1 MTLESAADKVFR
13 EVTELTS
20 GKNFATASYPALC
33 SLEALAILLQG
44 NSPPPRYSITEKGN
58 KSTKI
63 SVNDKGAILEI
74 GSGFG
79 TITRLLLILFNGPI
93 VCFELDLECI
103 KKLQDLRRSLTLD
116 DSKRLIITSNFDEVH
131 LLGYNEFKLSK
142 NNFANF
148 YGIVIDGPILGKE
161 LRKLIESSPELR
173 FVFIER
179 YRLIQRA
186 QVSFYLLR
194 CGFQQQYLET
204 RHNKKMTGAYF
215 IIDVCTN
222 TNFAK
227 KSRALYDFILT
238 SLRLYPKLLKN
249 LLQSRGRNFKV
260 GKFKE
265 NSQGITQRIDK
276 KTVQ

>member
-13 EVTELTS
+13 EVTELTL
-20 GKNFATASYPALC
+20 GKNFATASYAALC
-33 SLEALAILLQG
+33 SLEALAILLKG
-44 NSPPPRYSITEKGN
+44 NFPPYYSIVEDES

-63 SVNDKGAILEI
+63 SVNDKGSILEI

-93 VCFELDLECI
+93 VCFELDPDCI
-103 KKLQDLRRSLTLD
+103 KKLEDLRSSLTLD
-116 DSKRLIITSNFDEVH
+116 DSKRLIITNSFDETH
-131 LLGYNEFKLSK
+131 LLEYNKFELSR
-142 NNFANF
+142 NNFSNF

-161 LRKLIESSPELR
+161 LRKLIKNSPELR

-186 QVSFYLLR
+186 QVSFFLLR

-204 RHNKKMTGAYF
+204 RHNKRMTGAYF
-215 IIDVCTN
+215 IVDVCTDS
-222 TNFAK
+222 NFSK
-227 KSRALYDFILT
+227 KSRALYDFMLT

-249 LLQSRGRNFKV
+249 LAQSRGRNFKV

-265 NSQGITQRIDK
+265 NSQGITHRIYK